1 MTPWASEVSSKIRVL
16 SISPVMPIVD
26 GEVGSCTKDNRLC
39 VGDEGPLDGV
49 LGSRG
54 EWVRNPSMV
63 VCPVLFSF
71 LAGSGLGVGA
81 SVALVLIRLLEGLS
95 SGLYAR

>member
-1 MTPWASEVSSKIRVL
+1 MTPWTTEVSSKILVL
-16 SISPVMPIVD
+16 SISPVMPVVE
-26 GEVGSCTKDNRLC
+26 GEGGSCIKDNRLC

-54 EWVRNPSMV
+54 ECVRNPSMV
-63 VCPVLFSF
+63 VCPVLFSS
-71 LAGSGLGVGA
+71 LAGSGLRVGV
-81 SVALVLIRLLEGLS
+81 SVELVLARLLEGLS